1 MIKNI
6 PCVILAGGKSSRMGE
21 DKSLLPF
28 GGFDTLCEYQYDK
41 FSKIFSQVFI
51 SAKTNKFNFIKPK
64 NLILDDNLE
73 VSSPMIA
80 LKSILEYINS
90 DKVFIVT
97 VDTPL
102 IKIETIKNLINN
114 HQEYEITIAQD
125 NQKVHNLCGVF
136 SKKLLPQI
144 NQYIMDDLHKIN
156 FLLENS
162 DTKNIYFEDG
172 DQFINLNTRDE
183 YRKALLKSYL

>member
-28 GGFDTLCEYQYDK
+28 GDFDTLIEYQYDK
-41 FSKIFSQVFI
+41 FSKIFSQVFL
-51 SAKTNKFNFIKPK
+51 SSKTNKFNFKVD
-64 NLILDDNLE
+64 LILDNNVE

-80 LKSILEYINS
+80 LKSILEHINS
-90 DKVFIVT
+90 DKVFIIT

-102 IKIETIKNLINN
+102 VKVETIQALIT
-114 HQEYEITIAQD
+114 HQKVYEITIAQD
-125 NQKVHNLCGVF
+125 NEKVHNLCGVF

-144 NQYIMDDLHKIN
+144 NQYIMDDIHKIN
-156 FLLENS
+156 FLLKNS
-162 DTKNIYFEDG
+162 DTKKIYFEDG
-172 DQFINLNTRDE
+172 EEFINLNTRDE
-183 YRKALLKSYL
+183 YREALLI

>member
-21 DKSLLPF
+21 DKSLLSF
-28 GGFDTLCEYQYDK
+28 GGFNTLCEYQYDK

-51 SAKTNKFNFIKPK
+51 STKQNKFNFNA
-64 NLILDDNLE
+64 NLILDNDTE

-80 LKSILEYINS
+80 LKSILEYIDS
-90 DKVFIVT
+90 DKVFIIT

-102 IKIETIKNLINN
+102 IKIETIQALIT
-114 HQEYEITIAQD
+114 HQKEYEIIVAQD
-125 NQKVHNLCGVF
+125 NEKVHNLCGIF
-136 SKKLLPQI
+136 SKQLLNKI
-144 NQYIMDDLHKIN
+144 NVNIKNNMHKIN
-156 FLLENS
+156 FLLKNS
-162 DTKNIYFEDG
+162 DTKKIYFEDG

-183 YRKALLKSYL
+183 YREALLI